1 MIDIALSF
9 VTIAD
14 IQGSAVKLQD
24 REGFEAMGAV
34 MSVCTAVF
42 VLVLTSSA
50 ASSPSSPTA
59 SPR

>member
-9 VTIAD
+9 VTMSD
-14 IQGSAVKLQD
+14 IQGSAVKLKD

-42 VLVLTSSA
+42 VLIFTS
-50 ASSPSSPTA
+50 
-59 SPR
+59 